1 MGSTVRSKV
10 VKIGNSRG
18 IRIPRALLEQAGLT
32 EEVELSVQGDK
43 LIIQSAHQPRREWE
57 AQFARM
63 AEAGDDQMIDEVTPT
78 RWDDEEWEW

>member
-1 MGSTVRSKV
+1 MNSTVRSKV

-18 IRIPRALLEQAGLT
+18 VRIPRSLLEQAGLT

-43 LIIQSAHQPRREWE
+43 LIIQSVHKPRREW
-57 AQFARM
+57 AAHFAKM
-63 AEAGDDQMIDEVTPT
+63 AEAGDDQMLDEATPT